1 MQTVSDRRIRS
12 STQENVTSGNIPKT
26 LSGICACF
34 VFVNCSLALWI
45 FQVFSQDKS
54 IYEAVE
60 SAFITL
66 YTRKSPIETAKS
78 LLDLAIDCSI
88 GDLAALESLISSL
101 VSKAEISSSMV
112 HTSVPTK
119 FAFATTLNAI
129 IVKLTEQF
137 HD

>member
-1 MQTVSDRRIRS
+1 LI
-12 STQENVTSGNIPKT
+12 
-26 LSGICACF
+26 LF
-34 VFVNCSLALWI
+34 I

-66 YTRKSPIETAKS
+66 YTRNSPTETAKR

-101 VSKAEISSSMV
+101 VSKAEISSSTV
-112 HTSVPTK
+112 RPSFPIK
-119 FAFATTLNAI
+119 FALATTLNVI
-129 IVKLTEQF
+129 IC
-137 HD
+137 